1 MLAERLRTALADIE
15 GVRIKVRHRDV
26 KQAAG

>member
-1 MLAERLRTALADIE
+1 VMLAERLRKELSDID

-26 KQAAG
+26 EHS